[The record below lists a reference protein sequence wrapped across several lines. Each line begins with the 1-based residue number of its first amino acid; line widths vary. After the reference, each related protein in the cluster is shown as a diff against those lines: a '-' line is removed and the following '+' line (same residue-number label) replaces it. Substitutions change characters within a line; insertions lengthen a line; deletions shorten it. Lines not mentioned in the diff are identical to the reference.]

1 MRCCLRISGI
11 IRVPLHVLNAL
22 MKSLAFALVAALVSA
37 LAVAADATRDYPV
50 RPVRMINPFPPGGS
64 SDPSCRL
71 LADALTK
78 SLGQQFVVD
87 NRGGGNGNIGTA
99 LAAKSTA
106 DGYVLVFASGT
117 TFTINPYVYSS
128 LGFDP
133 KKDIDPVIKFGSVP
147 NVLVVNP
154 SLPVRTLAEFTS
166 YVKARPDELNYASAG
181 NGSSMHL
188 AAELYQKM
196 TGTRMRHIP
205 YVSPGLATQDTIA
218 NRTQLIFH
226 LLPAVAQQ
234 ALAGNLR
241 ALAVL
246 SAARSSVLP
255 DVPTAKEAGMPGLE
269 AGTWYTVMAPAG
281 TPRIIV
287 LKLNKEINA
296 ILTEPA
302 FRKRVMDMGLTIMGG
317 TPEDVTTYIASE
329 SRKWSELVRSA
340 GVKID

>member
-1 MRCCLRISGI
+1 MKRYFLAAAT
-11 IRVPLHVLNAL
+11 LVLAT
-22 MKSLAFALVAALVSA
+22 SVH
-37 LAVAADATRDYPV
+37 AADAIKDYPV
-50 RPVRMINPFPPGGS
+50 RPVRLINPFPPGGS

-99 LAAKSTA
+99 LASKATP

-117 TFTINPYVYSS
+117 TFTINPFVYTNM
-128 LGFDP
+128 GFDS
-133 KKDIDPVIKFGSVP
+133 KKDLEPVIKFGSVP
-147 NVLVVNP
+147 NVLVVNTA
-154 SLPVRTLAEFTS
+154 LPARTLAEFTQ
-166 YVKARPDELNYASAG
+166 YAKARPDELNYASAG

-196 TGTRMRHIP
+196 SGTKMRHIP

-234 ALAGNLR
+234 ALAGNVR

-246 SAARSSVLP
+246 APTRSSVLP
-255 DVPTAKEAGMPGLE
+255 DVPTTKEAGMPGLE
-269 AGTWYTVMAPAG
+269 AGTWYTVLAPAG
-281 TPRIIV
+281 TPKTVIAV
-287 LKLNKEINA
+287 LNKQINA
-296 ILTEPA
+296 TLDEPV
-302 FRKRVMDMGLTIMGG
+302 FRKRVMDMGLTVMGG
-317 TPEDVTTYIASE
+317 TPADVTTYIASE
-329 SRKWSELVRSA
+329 SKRWSEVVRSA
-340 GVKID
+340 GVKVD

>member
-1 MRCCLRISGI
+1 MKRYFLAAAT
-11 IRVPLHVLNAL
+11 LVLAT
-22 MKSLAFALVAALVSA
+22 SVH
-37 LAVAADATRDYPV
+37 AADAIKDYPV
-50 RPVRMINPFPPGGS
+50 RPVRLINPFPPGGS

-99 LAAKSTA
+99 LASKATP

-117 TFTINPYVYSS
+117 TFTINPFVYTNM
-128 LGFDP
+128 GFDS
-133 KKDIDPVIKFGSVP
+133 KKDLEPVIKFGSVP
-147 NVLVVNP
+147 NVLVVNTA
-154 SLPVRTLAEFTS
+154 LPARTLAEFTQ
-166 YVKARPDELNYASAG
+166 YAKARPDELNYASAG

-196 TGTRMRHIP
+196 SGTKMRHIP

-234 ALAGNLR
+234 ALAGNVR

-246 SAARSSVLP
+246 APTRSNVLP
-255 DVPTAKEAGMPGLE
+255 DVPTTKEAGMPGLE
-269 AGTWYTVMAPAG
+269 AGTWYTVLAPAG
-281 TPRIIV
+281 TPKTVIAV
-287 LKLNKEINA
+287 LNKQINA
-296 ILTEPA
+296 TLAEPV
-302 FRKRVMDMGLTIMGG
+302 FRKRVMDMGLTVMGG
-317 TPEDVTTYIASE
+317 TPADVTTYIASE
-329 SRKWSELVRSA
+329 SKRWSEVVRSA
-340 GVKID
+340 GVKVD

>member
-1 MRCCLRISGI
+1 MKRYFLAAAT
-11 IRVPLHVLNAL
+11 LVLAT
-22 MKSLAFALVAALVSA
+22 SVH
-37 LAVAADATRDYPV
+37 AADAIKDYPV
-50 RPVRMINPFPPGGS
+50 RPVRLINPFPPGGS

-99 LAAKSTA
+99 LASKATP

-117 TFTINPYVYSS
+117 TFTINPFVYTNM
-128 LGFDP
+128 GFDS
-133 KKDIDPVIKFGSVP
+133 KKDLDPIIKFGSVP

-154 SLPVRTLAEFTS
+154 ALPARTLAEFTQ
-166 YVKARPDELNYASAG
+166 YAKARPDELNYASAG

-196 TGTRMRHIP
+196 SGTKMRHIP

-234 ALAGNLR
+234 ALAGNVR

-246 SAARSSVLP
+246 APTRSNVLP
-255 DVPTAKEAGMPGLE
+255 DVPTTKEAGMPGLE
-269 AGTWYTVMAPAG
+269 AGTWYTVLAPAG
-281 TPRIIV
+281 TPKTVIAV
-287 LKLNKEINA
+287 LNKQINA
-296 ILTEPA
+296 TLDEPV
-302 FRKRVMDMGLTIMGG
+302 FRKRVMDMGLTVMGG
-317 TPEDVTTYIASE
+317 TPADVTTYIASE
-329 SRKWSELVRSA
+329 SKRWSEVVRSA
-340 GVKID
+340 GVKVD

>member
-1 MRCCLRISGI
+1 MNWST
-11 IRVPLHVLNAL
+11 V
-22 MKSLAFALVAALVSA
+22 ALVFSF
-37 LAVAADATRDYPV
+37 AVAQFAQTASAADASKDYPV
-50 RPVRMINPFPPGGS
+50 RPVRLVNPFPPGGS

-99 LAAKSTA
+99 IVAKASA

-117 TFTINPYVYSS
+117 TFTINPFVYKS

-133 KKDIDPVIKFGSVP
+133 KKDFDPVIKFGSVP
-147 NVLVVNP
+147 NVLVVHP
-154 SLPVRTLAEFTS
+154 SLPARTLAEFTQH
-166 YVKARPDELNYASAG
+166 VKTKPDELNYASAG

-196 TGTRMRHIP
+196 TGTKMRHIP

-234 ALAGNLR
+234 ALAGNVR

-255 DVPTAKEAGMPGLE
+255 DVPTTKEAGMPGLE
-269 AGTWYTVMAPAG
+269 AGTWYTLMAPVG
-281 TPRIIV
+281 TPKSIIA
-287 LKLNKEINA
+287 KLNQQINTT
-296 ILTEPA
+296 LTEPA

-317 TPEDVTTYIASE
+317 TPEEVSSYIVSE
-329 SRKWSELVRSA
+329 SKKWSELVHSA

>member
-1 MRCCLRISGI
+1 MKRYFLAAAT
-11 IRVPLHVLNAL
+11 LVLAT
-22 MKSLAFALVAALVSA
+22 SVH
-37 LAVAADATRDYPV
+37 AADAVKDYPV
-50 RPVRMINPFPPGGS
+50 RPVRLINPFPPGGS

-99 LAAKSTA
+99 LASKATP

-117 TFTINPYVYSS
+117 TFTINPFVYTNM
-128 LGFDP
+128 GFDS
-133 KKDIDPVIKFGSVP
+133 KKDLEPVIKFGSVP
-147 NVLVVNP
+147 NVLVVNTA
-154 SLPVRTLAEFTS
+154 LPARTLAEFTQ
-166 YVKARPDELNYASAG
+166 YAKARPDELNYASAG

-196 TGTRMRHIP
+196 SGTKMRHIP

-234 ALAGNLR
+234 ALAGNVR

-246 SAARSSVLP
+246 APTRSSVLP
-255 DVPTAKEAGMPGLE
+255 DVPTTKEAGMPGLE
-269 AGTWYTVMAPAG
+269 AGTWYTVLAPAG
-281 TPRIIV
+281 TPKTVIAV
-287 LKLNKEINA
+287 LNKQINA
-296 ILTEPA
+296 TLAEPV
-302 FRKRVMDMGLTIMGG
+302 FRKRVMDMGLTVMGG
-317 TPEDVTTYIASE
+317 TPADVTTYIASE
-329 SRKWSELVRSA
+329 SKRWSEVVRSA
-340 GVKID
+340 GVKVD